1 MDSEPNRGIV
11 SDPRGHK
18 DSRLSDHRLSRIYRE
33 GAWPEPSRQIDA
45 AIVAASRRAAR
56 ERHPFARRWAP
67 WLAVVAALVLISALG
82 LKAYREQRE
91 AVSPSTPDKTPA
103 ARAKEPAPVAEPKSA
118 AAKSAPPPQT
128 VTPPQGFSST
138 MDLAESERLE
148 RLQRDLGLKR
158 PPSGES
164 PPSAPKA
171 APAEKP
177 VAALKRE
184 SPETPRADPAQ
195 RAPVRSTETP
205 PPASPF
211 AGKAPAAT
219 QGAAVFGT
227 GIPPAP
233 SSLQAQ
239 PPAQAQVPVP
249 AQPPVPARAAAPSTA
264 ALPGETARSVRA
276 ANTLER
282 SPQAWIE
289 DIRKLM
295 AEGRSEEAGR
305 ELAEFRKR
313 YPEFALP
320 EDLR

>member
-1 MDSEPNRGIV
+1 MENEPKRGTV
-11 SDPRGHK
+11 SDN
-18 DSRLSDHRLSRIYRE
+18 RLSRIYRE

-67 WLAVVAALVLISALG
+67 WLAAAAVLLLASALA
-82 LKAYREQRE
+82 LKAFREQRE
-91 AVSPSTPDKTPA
+91 AVLPPTPDKTPA
-103 ARAKEPAPVAEPKSA
+103 ARAKEPAPAAEPKA
-118 AAKSAPPPQT
+118 AEAKAAPAPQA
-128 VTPPQGFSST
+128 VTPPRGFSST
-138 MDLAESERLE
+138 MDLAEAERLE

-164 PPSAPKA
+164 ASPAKA

-184 SPETPRADPAQ
+184 SPETPRADPPQ

-211 AGKAPAAT
+211 AGQAPAAT
-219 QGAAVFGT
+219 QGAAAFGT
-227 GIPPAP
+227 GITPAPPSVQARPPAP
-233 SSLQAQ
+233 AQ
-239 PPAQAQVPVP
+239 PPVQ
-249 AQPPVPARAAAPSTA
+249 AQPPVPAQAAAPSTG

-276 ANTLER
+276 ANER

-295 AEGRSEEAGR
+295 TEGRSEEAGR

-313 YPEFALP
+313 YPDFALP

>member
-1 MDSEPNRGIV
+1 MENEPKRETV
-11 SDPRGHK
+11 SDN
-18 DSRLSDHRLSRIYRE
+18 RLSRIYRE

-67 WLAVVAALVLISALG
+67 LLAVVAALVLISALG

-103 ARAKEPAPVAEPKSA
+103 AHAKEPAPVAEPKAA
-118 AAKSAPPPQT
+118 AAKAAPPPQT

-138 MDLAESERLE
+138 MDLAEAERLE

-158 PPSGES
+158 LPSGES
-164 PPSAPKA
+164 PPPAPKA

-184 SPETPRADPAQ
+184 SPETPRAGPAQ
-195 RAPVRSTETP
+195 RAPVRPTETL

-227 GIPPAP
+227 GIPPTPP
-233 SSLQAQ
+233 SVQAQ
-239 PPAQAQVPVP
+239 PPAQVPVP
-249 AQPPVPARAAAPSTA
+249 AQPPVPAQAGAPSAA
-264 ALPGETARSVRA
+264 ALPGDTARSVRA

-282 SPQAWIE
+282 TPQAWIE

-305 ELAEFRKR
+305 ELAEFKKR
-313 YPEFALP
+313 YPDFALP